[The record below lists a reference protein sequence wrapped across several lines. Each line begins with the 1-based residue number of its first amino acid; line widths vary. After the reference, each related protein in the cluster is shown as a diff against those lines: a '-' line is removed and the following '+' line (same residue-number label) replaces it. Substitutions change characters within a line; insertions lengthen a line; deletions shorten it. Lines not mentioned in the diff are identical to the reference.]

1 MIAAKIF
8 TEPDGKAPN
17 MTTQELTQAASQIA
31 GGMVAAIYGKS
42 GTPLDEAVANIA
54 HVSVQIARKI
64 EEEARSRP
72 RGGAGENWALSRD
85 SQ

>member
-1 MIAAKIF
+1 
-8 TEPDGKAPN
+8 

-31 GGMVAAIYGKS
+31 GGMLTGIYEKS
-42 GTPLDEAVANIA
+42 GPLSNEVLADIA
-54 HVSVQIARKI
+54 RVSVQLARKI

-72 RGGAGENWALSRD
+72 RGGAGENWPLRLD